1 MKALMIPIIAFVV
14 CFALGG
20 GAGAYATRPAAVADS
35 THADSAHA
43 DTTHAPAGDHAPA
56 STLVPNQ
63 VEPDSATLANDPHAA
78 DPAHAPAAAPS
89 TAGSTPAAA
98 TPAATPSAAGPASI
112 ASLVRSQTGATVS
125 MRADGTI
132 GPDRPAAGPD
142 YERMASLLS
151 KMGAREAARTL
162 EQLAPNDA
170 ARALAAMSDKQAA
183 LVLGQLTP
191 EKAASLLQAAL
202 ALVPRTTTP

>member
-1 MKALMIPIIAFVV
+1 MKALMIPIIAFIV
-14 CFALGG
+14 CFALAG

-43 DTTHAPAGDHAPA
+43 DTTHAAAGDHAPA

-63 VEPDSATLANDPHAA
+63 VEPDSALLANDPHAA
-78 DPAHAPAAAPS
+78 DPSHAPAAAPV
-89 TAGSTPAAA
+89 TAPA
-98 TPAATPSAAGPASI
+98 TPAATNPAAAAPNGPASI

-125 MRADGTI
+125 MRPDGTI
-132 GPDRPAAGPD
+132 GPDRPSAGPD
-142 YERMASLLS
+142 YQRMASLLS

-162 EQLAPNDA
+162 EQLAPNEA

-183 LVLGQLTP
+183 LVLAQLAP
-191 EKAASLLQAAL
+191 EKAAALLQAAL

>member
-1 MKALMIPIIAFVV
+1 MKALMIPIVAFLV
-14 CFALGG
+14 CFALAG
-20 GAGAYATRPAAVADS
+20 GAGAYAMRPAAVADSLHADS
-35 THADSAHA
+35 THADSAKSPSGGH
-43 DTTHAPAGDHAPA
+43 DSA

-63 VEPDSATLANDPHAA
+63 VEPDSAMLANDPHAA
-78 DPAHAPAAAPS
+78 DPVHAP
-89 TAGSTPAAA
+89 GAA
-98 TPAATPSAAGPASI
+98 TPEPAATTPATPTAAPAPATPSSI

-125 MRADGTI
+125 MRPDGTI
-132 GPDRPAAGPD
+132 GPERPAEGPN

-162 EQLAPNDA
+162 EQLSPNDA

-183 LVLGQLTP
+183 LVLAQLAP
-191 EKAASLLQAAL
+191 EKAATLLQAAL

>member
-1 MKALMIPIIAFVV
+1 MKALMIPIIAFIV
-14 CFALGG
+14 CFALAG

-43 DTTHAPAGDHAPA
+43 DTTHAAPGDHAPA

-63 VEPDSATLANDPHAA
+63 VEPDSALLANDPHAA
-78 DPAHAPAAAPS
+78 DPSHAPAAAPV
-89 TAGSTPAAA
+89 TAPATSAATNPAAA
-98 TPAATPSAAGPASI
+98 APNGPASI

-125 MRADGTI
+125 MRPDGTI
-132 GPDRPAAGPD
+132 GPDRPSAGPD
-142 YERMASLLS
+142 YQRMASLLS

-162 EQLAPNDA
+162 EQLAPNEA

-183 LVLGQLTP
+183 LVLAQLAP
-191 EKAASLLQAAL
+191 EKAAALLQAAL